1 MITLEDVH
9 AARGRVQPYIRRT
22 PTERNETLS
31 RSLGTNVYLKY
42 ELFQKTGSFKPR
54 GAFNQ
59 MLQLSPS
66 QREKGVVAV
75 SGGNFAQGVAYAGK
89 VLGVRTLICM
99 PAYTPQNYLDAT
111 KSYGAEIEI
120 GATIADVFTQAEEHQ
135 RQGKSFLHPYDD
147 PIMMAGN
154 GTAGLEMLEDL
165 PEATDVFISVGGGG
179 LLGGMITALKGI
191 KPEIRVWS
199 VETEGADT
207 LDQAL
212 KAGKVVHIQPT
223 SLAKTLGGSY
233 VAEDALLL
241 AQKHLQEHVLVSDRE
256 AIIAQGVL
264 LERGK
269 VLTELA
275 ASCTLAAAEKVKA
288 AFQPD
293 DHIVLLLCGG
303 NVSLDNLIEYRQQ
316 LG

>member
-1 MITLEDVH
+1 MITLEDVR
-9 AARGRVQPYIRRT
+9 AARSRVQPYIRRT
-22 PTERNETLS
+22 PMEKNDTLS
-31 RSLGTNVYLKY
+31 SMLGTQVYLKY

-120 GATIADVFTQAEEHQ
+120 GATIADVFTQAEEHR

-154 GTAGLEMLEDL
+154 GTAGLEILEDL

-179 LLGGMITALKGI
+179 LLSGMITALKGI

-212 KAGKVVHIQPT
+212 KAGEVVHIQPT

-256 AIIAQGVL
+256 AIITQGTL

-288 AFQPD
+288 AFQPG